1 MIIRKNYSLFY
12 QHRYRVCYAKEMKS
26 KEPIETKV
34 TSALI
39 STEKLL
45 VGWQEWCALP
55 HLKLPAIKAKIDTGA
70 KTSAL
75 HAFNIVPFLEHGSYH
90 VKFEIHPIQHND
102 RVIVHC
108 QAPLVDERIVINSG
122 GHRERRHVIQTL
134 MSISGH
140 EWPIEIT
147 LTNRDSMQFRMLLGR
162 DALRDHAIIEPAQM
176 LLHPRYS
183 RWELK
188 TLYAHGKTVKPR
200 VPRAS

>member
-1 MIIRKNYSLFY
+1 MKNSLST
-12 QHRYRVCYAKEMKS
+12 R
-26 KEPIETKV
+26 TKIA
-34 TSALI
+34 SALI
-39 STEKLL
+39 ETEKLL

-55 HLKLPAIKAKIDTGA
+55 ELKLPAIKAKIDTGA

-75 HAFNIVPFLEHGSYH
+75 HAFNVTPFLEHGAYQ

-102 RVIVHC
+102 RVVVSC

-134 MSISGH
+134 INISGH
-140 EWPIEIT
+140 GWPIEIT

-188 TLYAHGKTVKPR
+188 TLYPHKKAIKKSSSGEQK
-200 VPRAS
+200 SL